1 MLRVSFFV
9 SFERKSFAYVKMIR
23 KNEGRGMDTG
33 DFTLL
38 QVEELVA
45 LLSRFTRPMKIAG

>member
-1 MLRVSFFV
+1 V

-23 KNEGRGMDTG
+23 KKDEDRGMDTG

-38 QVEELVA
+38 QVEEA
-45 LLSRFTRPMKIAG
+45 FWPMKSADDDAMK